1 MMNIFTIADI
11 RKLEPCYDPVT
22 GCDQEGE
29 LVHPGGFLPEDWQGT
44 ALDILRIDACP
55 AKDRLWLVLRE
66 DWIDS
71 RTLRLIAV
79 WCARQLLALVSEPD
93 PRSVNVCNVAERFA
107 NGQATQEELHAA
119 RAEASEADE
128 EPVWDVAMEAA
139 WAAAWAEAMEAAW
152 AEAAAAMEAAG
163 EAAWAEAWA
172 EAMEAA
178 MKAAME
184 AAWNAAWNSAVDAAC
199 RKQVAQLIAMLLENP
214 PPVGA

>member
-1 MMNIFTIADI
+1 MSKSGQNDRFARTQMKKFTIADI

-22 GCDQEGE
+22 GCDQKGE

-93 PRSVNVCNVAERFA
+93 PRSVNICNAAERFA

-119 RAEASEADE
+119 R
-128 EPVWDVAMEAA
+128 EAA
-139 WAAAWAEAMEAAW
+139 KEAIWDIAGGAAGVAAGV
-152 AEAAAAMEAAG
+152 AARAAAMEAAG
-163 EAAWAEAWA
+163 EAAWNAARAAAWA
-172 EAMEAA
+172 AA
-178 MKAAME
+178 RDA
-184 AAWNAAWNSAVDAAC
+184 AVDAAC
-199 RKQVAQLIAMLLENP
+199 RKQVAQLIAMLEHEDISA
-214 PPVGA
+214 GHDG